1 MALSLLR
8 NIWLKFL
15 SICIAAMLWLLVA
28 GDRVVERALRVPIEF
43 QNLPQGLE
51 IVGEPPESVDVRLRA
66 SSGTLGR
73 LVPGDIGAVIDLR
86 TARPGRRL
94 FHLTP
99 GSVRGPYGVEVVQVV
114 PSTLPIAFE
123 NAAVRIVQIRPSVE
137 GRPAPGY
144 EVGSITSDPATV
156 EVIGPESSL
165 RGLTEAMTE
174 PISVSNATRPIR
186 EVVTVGVADPSVRLR
201 TPQTAEVTVQVVT
214 GSAQRSLSGLPIQ
227 VRNLDNGLRAR
238 LLPSAVSVTVRGT
251 QQAISEL
258 TADGL
263 QVTVD
268 ASGFQ
273 PGDHRT
279 TVNVLAAQG
288 LTVEDVEPQNV
299 RLRVTRQ

>member
-1 MALSLLR
+1 
-8 NIWLKFL
+8 
-15 SICIAAMLWLLVA
+15 
-28 GDRVVERALRVPIEF
+28 
-43 QNLPQGLE
+43 
-51 IVGEPPESVDVRLRA
+51 
-66 SSGTLGR
+66 
-73 LVPGDIGAVIDLR
+73 
-86 TARPGRRL
+86 
-94 FHLTP
+94 
-99 GSVRGPYGVEVVQVV
+99 
-114 PSTLPIAFE
+114 
-123 NAAVRIVQIRPSVE
+123 
-137 GRPAPGY
+137 
-144 EVGSITSDPATV
+144 
-156 EVIGPESSL
+156 
-165 RGLTEAMTE
+165 MTE

-201 TPQTAEVTVQVVT
+201 TPQTAEVTVQIVT

-238 LLPSAVSVTVRGT
+238 LLPSAVNVTVRGT

-268 ASGFQ
+268 ASGFP

-299 RLRVTRQ
+299 RLRVTRP